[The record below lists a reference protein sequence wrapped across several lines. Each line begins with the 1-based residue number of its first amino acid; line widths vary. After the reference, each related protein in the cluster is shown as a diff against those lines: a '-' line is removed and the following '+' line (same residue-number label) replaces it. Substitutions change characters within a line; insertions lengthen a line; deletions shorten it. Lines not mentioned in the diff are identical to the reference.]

1 MRRLNRK
8 RKPRTSN
15 LLTLPP
21 YVVISKPLFGKLS
34 LAASISAMLLLTAG
48 CQSMPTAT
56 NQQSRPTIDFSRA
69 DSATMSA
76 QSRAFQEALPAN
88 TAEYQA
94 LFAQSGA
101 VNSEQQAK
109 LQLLAAMSQHLT
121 SPHWSSSQVRYH
133 GAPFV
138 DKGSIDQGAD
148 SIFKTL
154 FDVYLYQARQSL
166 SSEDGD
172 TTDDAEQVVNEIAEA
187 PAQLGETDEAA
198 ADYPLE
204 DDYGDDYES
213 VGDNDVDDNHNIFGM
228 TNLNPFQI
236 LQDYA
241 EMRNQETVED
251 SANSMGVLPN
261 FLSLLQRTPE
271 QIAAKNEYQNQ
282 YLTVNTLS
290 RFDPQQK
297 QIQSI
302 LSYDYLAPTLS
313 SSIQLPIAMD
323 FAHNRLRVDPAAMM
337 PLVALTRPD
346 ETMLPNDLAGKTID
360 FHLTDKMRANVP
372 TGVIYDAVIQAFL
385 ASLGEI
391 EASSF
396 TPIDIS
402 EDDFA
407 KDIRAAR
414 AIKIDFDAKQSG
426 ATLGRMFKHLTK
438 SLNDYVKANPQNTD
452 ENLALQEILAKIQFY
467 NQGYQSA
474 DVGSLFQLIEAI
486 APVDFN
492 NSNYY
497 YLDASNRLIGKQ
509 QRVDVASGLIEA
521 RNQIV
526 SQSRY
531 ESDLSR
537 HPLAAKLSQTFN
549 ASSSGIDGNAWLS
562 TIRQNEYRS
571 QQAAQIRQDYGLDEE
586 SLEEDVLIDGYS
598 SNIVIDD
605 VSDAHN

>member
-21 YVVISKPLFGKLS
+21 YTNISKPLFGKLS

-76 QSRAFQEALPAN
+76 QSRAFQETLPAN

-109 LQLLAAMSQHLT
+109 LRLLAAMSQHLT

-138 DKGSIDQGAD
+138 AKGSIDQGAD
-148 SIFKTL
+148 SVFKTL

-166 SSEDGD
+166 ISEDGD
-172 TTDDAEQVVNEIAEA
+172 TTDDAEQVLNEIAEA

-213 VGDNDVDDNHNIFGM
+213 AGDNDVDDNRNIFGM

-323 FAHNRLRVDPAAMM
+323 FTNNRLRVDPAAMM

-509 QRVDVASGLIEA
+509 QRVNVASGLIEA

-537 HPLAAKLSQTFN
+537 HPLAAKLSQIFN

-605 VSDAHN
+605 AADAHN

>member
-8 RKPRTSN
+8 RNPRTSN

-21 YVVISKPLFGKLS
+21 YVVISKPLFSKLS

-48 CQSMPTAT
+48 CQSTPNAT

-88 TAEYQA
+88 TAKYQA
-94 LFAQSGA
+94 LFTQSGA

-109 LQLLAAMSQHLT
+109 LRLLAAMNQHLK

-138 DKGSIDQGAD
+138 TKGSIDQGAD
-148 SIFKTL
+148 SVFKTL

-166 SSEDGD
+166 SLEDGD
-172 TTDDAEQVVNEIAEA
+172 TVDDAEQVLNEIAEA

-213 VGDNDVDDNHNIFGM
+213 AGDNDVDDNRNIFGM

-241 EMRNQETVED
+241 EMRNQETAED
-251 SANSMGVLPN
+251 SASSMGVLPN

-323 FAHNRLRVDPAAMM
+323 FTHNRLRVDPAAMM

-360 FHLTDKMRANVP
+360 FHLTDKMRANAP

-385 ASLGEI
+385 GSLGEI
-391 EASSF
+391 EAASF

-407 KDIRAAR
+407 KDIHAAR

-549 ASSSGIDGNAWLS
+549 GSSSGIDGNAWLS

-586 SLEEDVLIDGYS
+586 SLEEDALMDDYS
-598 SNIVIDD
+598 SNIVIDN